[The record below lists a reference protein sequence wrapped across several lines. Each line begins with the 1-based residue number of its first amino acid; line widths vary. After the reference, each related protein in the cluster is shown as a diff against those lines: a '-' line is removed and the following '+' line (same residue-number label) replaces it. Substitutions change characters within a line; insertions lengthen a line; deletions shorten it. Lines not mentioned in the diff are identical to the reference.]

1 MQPTSFDSGNLPGPM
16 GPDFSGQDL
25 RNISWDGRSFRQAN
39 FTGAD
44 LRGANLAEGL
54 FIDCDFRNADLV
66 DCCLAESVFY
76 GCDFSHVRFGAT
88 MITQARFQ
96 DCRFAGPSALWLD
109 WGLAEIESGVVYNDQ
124 GEMVAMTAPPVLL
137 RAGKWE
143 ICRIGPRLLR
153 RDYAT
158 DTCIAA

>member
-1 MQPTSFDSGNLPGPM
+1 MQPTSFDSSKSRGPS
-16 GPDFSGQDL
+16 GSNFSGSDL
-25 RNISWDGRSFRQAN
+25 RNITWDGRSFREAN
-39 FTGAD
+39 FSGAD
-44 LRGANLAEGL
+44 FRGANLADGL
-54 FIDCDFRNADLV
+54 FIDCDFRHADLV

-76 GCDFSHVRFGAT
+76 GCDFSHARFGAT
-88 MITQARFQ
+88 MIDHARFQ

-109 WGLAEIESGVVYNDQ
+109 WGAAKIESGVEYDDQ
-124 GEMVAMTAPPVLL
+124 GAVVAMTAPPVLV

-153 RDYAT
+153 RDFAT